1 MLKFLPGLFFF
12 AALMGSPVV
21 GILVFTALGIGSAWH
36 AWRHPEGAGHWAWQ
50 TNDRWLSLS
59 FMSIF
64 LFKFVTIT
72 WSTQPA
78 LALSNAVWHL
88 AFLLWPLVLL
98 GLNRCQT
105 TQHHIDQA
113 NAAGLVFVAAWRLAF
128 HLTGWSS
135 IDPGSANVGI
145 LAQLT
150 MALGAWNLLALTRP
164 APTISRSLQTL
175 QAFALLGTLI
185 ILVLST
191 RRIELLG
198 FIALSAAILAYR
210 FRRHYT
216 PWRATGFTFL
226 ILILLAAFIAMRW
239 EKFALGFKE
248 VQDYFA
254 VSANRMELA
263 KTSMGA
269 RLEMWR
275 TGWAAFCD
283 NPWLGLSASARPSA
297 LQMYGAPP
305 AETFGHRHFHMHL
318 LQTLAEGGLLGLLV
332 MFIGVGYSTRELI
345 IKPFKT
351 NPEPALLAGALL
363 GSYAIEGLTSAALI
377 YDKPNALLVILSAW
391 IWIQLRMPQTTKA
404 P

>member
-1 MLKFLPGLFFF
+1 
-12 AALMGSPVV
+12 
-21 GILVFTALGIGSAWH
+21 
-36 AWRHPEGAGHWAWQ
+36 
-50 TNDRWLSLS
+50 
-59 FMSIF
+59 MSIF
-64 LFKFVTIT
+64 LFKIVTIA

-78 LALSNAVWHL
+78 LALGNAVWHL

-105 TQHHIDQA
+105 TQEQVDQA

-128 HLTGWSS
+128 HLTGWSI
-135 IDPGSANVGI
+135 IDPGTANVGI
-145 LAQLT
+145 LAQLA

-164 APTISRSLQTL
+164 APISRPRQTL
-175 QAFALLGTLI
+175 QAVALLGTLI

-198 FIALSAAILAYR
+198 FIVLSAAILAYR
-210 FRRHYT
+210 FRRIYT
-216 PWRATGFTFL
+216 PLRA
-226 ILILLAAFIAMRW
+226 AAFTLLIFALLVVLVAMRW
-239 EKFALGFKE
+239 DRFALGFKE

-254 VSANRMELA
+254 VGANRIELA

-283 NPWLGLSASARPSA
+283 NPWLGLSASARPST

-318 LQTLAEGGLLGLLV
+318 VQTLAEGGLLGLFVLL
-332 MFIGVGYSTRELI
+332 ISVGYSTLELI

-351 NPEPALLAGALL
+351 KPEPALLAAALL
-363 GSYAIEGLTSAALI
+363 CSYAIEGLTSAALI
-377 YDKPNALLVILSAW
+377 YDKPNALLVVLSAW

-404 P
+404 H